1 MVNVEW
7 VSAILTLRAWFW
19 EKSLSLKYCRI
30 TCKWADGATL
40 RSYPHIA
47 LLTMQTRTKGFAPL
61 STRSLSLHGCISARV
76 SPTCNLTVLC
86 NYSQRSAYV
95 EFPCGGLAF
104 RLSLQYA
111 SDTYSYH
118 TYCMPTVKRTRRSGQ
133 SSILGTY
140 LMIKNTVLTKTFHF
154 RAWTKR
160 FFLWK

>member
-1 MVNVEW
+1 
-7 VSAILTLRAWFW
+7 
-19 EKSLSLKYCRI
+19 
-30 TCKWADGATL
+30 
-40 RSYPHIA
+40 
-47 LLTMQTRTKGFAPL
+47 MQTRTQGFAPL

-76 SPTCNLTVLC
+76 SPTYNLTVRC

-133 SSILGTY
+133 SSVFGTY
-140 LMIKNTVLTKTFHF
+140 LMIKNTVLTKTFQFGLDITAHNSEN
-154 RAWTKR
+154 RVQVQKPLGEIITVAKPYDLR
-160 FFLWK
+160 YSML

>member
-1 MVNVEW
+1 MVNVER
-7 VSAILTLRAWFW
+7 VSAILSLRAATL
-19 EKSLSLKYCRI
+19 KNDTSLKYCRF
-30 TCKWADGATL
+30 TSRADGATH
-40 RSYPHIA
+40 RSYPHIV

-133 SSILGTY
+133 SSIYDTY
-140 LMIKNTVLTKTFHF
+140 LMKKNT
-154 RAWTKR
+154 
-160 FFLWK
+160 